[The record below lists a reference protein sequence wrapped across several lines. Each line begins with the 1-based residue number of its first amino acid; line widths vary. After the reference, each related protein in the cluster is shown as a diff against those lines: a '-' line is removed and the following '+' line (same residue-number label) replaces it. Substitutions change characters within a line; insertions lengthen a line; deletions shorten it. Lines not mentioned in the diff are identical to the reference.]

1 MWPHLP
7 KPGDHLVG
15 TDAGDVPVVV
25 RKLQEEVVM
34 ALVVNTN
41 VSSLAAQRNLSI
53 NQAQLGRSVE
63 RLSSGL
69 RITRAADDAAGL
81 GVSETLRA
89 QIRSINQANRNAGD
103 GISLTQVADGA
114 AATVGSLLSRMRE
127 LATQSAS
134 GTLGATERSYLDQ
147 EFVALRSEIDRIA
160 TTTEY
165 NGQPLLSGSSN
176 TFEVFIGFKSGS
188 GNSLNVA
195 LADLDVAAVGLTGAS
210 VSTAAAAQTMLSNID
225 SAISAVATARANYGS
240 IQSRFEVAI
249 QNLTVTAENF
259 TAAES
264 RIRDADIAQET
275 SVFTKN
281 QILTQSGIAI
291 LAQANSLPQQALA
304 LLRG

>member
-1 MWPHLP
+1 MP
-7 KPGDHLVG
+7 
-15 TDAGDVPVVV
+15 
-25 RKLQEEVVM
+25 
-34 ALVVNTN
+34 LVVNTN
-41 VSSLAAQRNLSI
+41 LASLSAQRNLAV
-53 NQAQLGRSVE
+53 NQAQLSRSVE

-89 QIRSINQANRNAGD
+89 QIRSINQASRNAGD

-114 AATVGSLLSRMRE
+114 AASIGSLLARMRE

-134 GTLGATERSYLDQ
+134 GTLGTTERSYLDQ
-147 EFVALRSEIDRIA
+147 EFVALRSEIDRISGS
-160 TTTEY
+160 TEF
-165 NGQPLLSGSSN
+165 NGQALLSGSTN

-188 GNSLNVA
+188 NSSLTVA
-195 LADLDVAAVGLTGAS
+195 LADLNTGSVGLSSAS
-210 VSTAAAAQTMLSNID
+210 VSTAATAQSVLAAID
-225 SAISAVATARANYGS
+225 GAISSVATARANYGS

-249 QNLTVTAENF
+249 QNLTITAENF

-264 RIRDADIAQET
+264 RIRDADIAHET

-291 LAQANSLPQQALA
+291 LAQANALPQQALA

>member
-1 MWPHLP
+1 
-7 KPGDHLVG
+7 
-15 TDAGDVPVVV
+15 
-25 RKLQEEVVM
+25 M

-41 VSSLAAQRNLSI
+41 VASLAAQRNLSI

-114 AATVGSLLSRMRE
+114 AATIGSLLSRMRE

-134 GTLGATERSYLDQ
+134 GTLGTTERSYLDQ
-147 EFVALRSEIDRIA
+147 EFVSLRSEIDRIA

-165 NGQPLLSGSSN
+165 NGQPLLSGASN

-210 VSTAAAAQTMLSNID
+210 VSTAVAAQSMLANID

>member
-1 MWPHLP
+1 
-7 KPGDHLVG
+7 
-15 TDAGDVPVVV
+15 
-25 RKLQEEVVM
+25 M

-41 VSSLAAQRNLSI
+41 VASLAAQRNLAV

-134 GTLGATERSYLDQ
+134 GTLGTTELSYLDQ

-195 LADLDVAAVGLTGAS
+195 LDDLDVAAVGLTGAS
-210 VSTAAAAQTMLSNID
+210 VSTATAAQSMLARID

>member
-1 MWPHLP
+1 
-7 KPGDHLVG
+7 
-15 TDAGDVPVVV
+15 
-25 RKLQEEVVM
+25 M

-41 VSSLAAQRNLSI
+41 VASLAAQRNLSI

-114 AATVGSLLSRMRE
+114 AATIGSLLSRMRE

-134 GTLGATERSYLDQ
+134 GTLGTTERSYLDQ
-147 EFVALRSEIDRIA
+147 EFVSLRSEIDRIA

-165 NGQPLLSGSSN
+165 NGQPLLSGASN

-210 VSTAAAAQTMLSNID
+210 VSTAVAAQSMLANID

-304 LLRG
+304 LLQG

>member
-1 MWPHLP
+1 
-7 KPGDHLVG
+7 
-15 TDAGDVPVVV
+15 
-25 RKLQEEVVM
+25 M

-134 GTLGATERSYLDQ
+134 GTLGATERSYLDE